1 MHKDYGNPFFDDI
14 MSHCD
19 NPDLTWKQH
28 NFNIFSLMFVLA
40 GDLSWFNFEFLSP
53 NHHPQ
58 TPIGVGQKGS
68 KIVIS

>member
-14 MSHCD
+14 MSHRD

-40 GDLSWFNFEFLSP
+40 GDLSWFNFELSLCDC
-53 NHHPQ
+53 NDDGKSYSFKLHLFRW
-58 TPIGVGQKGS
+58 
-68 KIVIS
+68 